1 VKLGKV
7 EDMQA
12 IMGYGVISTLSIV
25 GDGKVFHAGGVPSR
39 DKFAER
45 LAGSRRLL

>member
-1 VKLGKV
+1 VQIEKAKSI
-7 EDMQA
+7 QA
-12 IMGYGVISTLSIV
+12 IMGYGALSTSGIVI
-25 GDGKVFHAGGVPSR
+25 DGKVFHAGGVPSR